1 MLVIW
6 SIYCWLNL
14 ADRIR
19 HFFNF
24 ISTSTCRYCSYP
36 LHFYFDGKS
45 LTLHKSGCSI
55 SVTLH
60 NINQCWIIFT
70 ACDSLMLDLYNGL
83 GFSLWR
89 VLLGIC
95 DRRLCKMY
103 TYYFFAGE
111 YPPHPRKMINFCS
124 ASKSWINM
132 PWNFGTILVISTR
145 IYHWGNPPQISATN
159 LGGWVL
165 A

>member
-1 MLVIW
+1 M
-6 SIYCWLNL
+6 
-14 ADRIR
+14 
-19 HFFNF
+19 
-24 ISTSTCRYCSYP
+24 
-36 LHFYFDGKS
+36 
-45 LTLHKSGCSI
+45 
-55 SVTLH
+55 TLH
-60 NINQCWIIFT
+60 NINQSWITFT
-70 ACDSLMLDLYNGL
+70 ACDRLMLDLYNGL

-124 ASKSWINM
+124 ASKSWIKM

-145 IYHWGNPPQISATN
+145 IYHWGNPPSNFRHQ
-159 LGGWVL
+159 LGGVGFGLKRRGMGTTCGCFRPFPKDWWLGGTFWKPLETLMKVDG
-165 A
+165 